1 MCDLDV
7 ALSDEVCYSITSAM
21 FGACGRG
28 GVFLMCLYVVE
39 GDFVVVEDDVFV
51 Q

>member
-1 MCDLDV
+1 MDV
-7 ALSDEVCYSITSAM
+7 ALSYKVGYSITSAM
-21 FGACGRG
+21 FGACGRR

-39 GDFVVVEDDVFV
+39 GDFVVVKDDVFV